1 MKFPIHRLDID
12 KYLDKIKNLL
22 SDKECYFFIDTNVI
36 SQLYRLNDNARSDFY
51 KWVEDC
57 ENRFF
62 IPTWVIHE
70 YSKIIYSKHT
80 DEYFSELSKIKQYS
94 KDFNNIADFIN
105 GYVGESLLRGSQY
118 QDKVDDLK
126 NDVEEVR
133 SKLGS
138 ICTAITKNL
147 PKHQDNVHNEI
158 RAKLEP
164 RVLQSNIYDLIE
176 TTECAHRYDNRIPPG
191 FKDSN
196 KEYNQIGDLIIWK
209 EILAFCAQEK
219 IKKAILISRDGKS
232 DIVYEPNTQI
242 CDSGRPASN
251 SERIKIVRE
260 SLPYEFKLQTGSD
273 DFYVIT
279 FKTFVNIKAH
289 IYRELAHSFQD
300 VTANDRTVKDSCLSN
315 IYSDDISN
323 TSKANNKENQ
333 ETTDYQPT
341 SLPLYKGEAL
351 SDAQYDTESQSG
363 CVDEYIDKLKSHNWY
378 VQNPA
383 INEITKI
390 DSSRWKDN
398 IEDRSSVFVLGR
410 NILQSAEGSSASAI
424 SYMENFPKYI
434 GKWDET
440 FKKALIDGMLFEV
453 FFNGEGKIR
462 AYEFKATYFEEL
474 LRNIALCK
482 VTNPYEFIN
491 DKLEKAS
498 NSRFVPTVGSDNKY
512 HFIFNLDDKGNIESL
527 KCNNSDITLL
537 VTRGYG
543 SVFSFVVS
551 LNKTLSTYFAIL
563 MDNIEIEGI
572 NESIDTIYY
581 KADSTELPF

>member
-1 MKFPIHRLDID
+1 MKFPVHRLDID
-12 KYLDKIKNLL
+12 KYLDKIKSLL

-51 KWVEDC
+51 RWVEDC

-70 YSKIIYSKHT
+70 YSKIIYLKHT

-94 KDFNNIADFIN
+94 KDFNNIANFIN
-105 GYVGESLLRGSQY
+105 GYVGEPLLRGSQY

-138 ICTAITKNL
+138 ICAAITKNL
-147 PKHQDNVHNEI
+147 PKHQNNVHNEI

-164 RVLQSNIYDLIE
+164 RVLQSNIYNLIE
-176 TTECAHRYDNRIPPG
+176 TTEYAHRYDNRIPPG
-191 FKDSN
+191 FKDAN
-196 KEYNQIGDLIIWK
+196 KESNQIGDLIIWK
-209 EILAFCAQEK
+209 EILAFCSEKK
-219 IKKAILISRDGKS
+219 IKKAILISRDSKS

-242 CDSGRPASN
+242 CDNGRPASN

-273 DFYVIT
+273 DFYVID

-289 IYRELAHSFQD
+289 IYRDLAQSFQD
-300 VTANDRTVKDSCLSN
+300 VTANDRTIEDSCLSD
-315 IYSDDISN
+315 SDDISN
-323 TSKANNKENQ
+323 TPKATNKENQ
-333 ETTDYQPT
+333 EAECQST

-363 CVDEYIDKLKSHNWY
+363 CVDAYIDKLKSHNWY

-383 INEITKI
+383 INEIMKL

-410 NILQSAEGSSASAI
+410 NILQSAEGSSGSAI
-424 SYMENFPKYI
+424 SYLENFPKFI
-434 GKWDET
+434 TKWDKP
-440 FKKALIDGMLFEV
+440 FKKALIDGMLYEV
-453 FFNGEGKIR
+453 FFNRDGRIR
-462 AYEFKATYFEEL
+462 PQGFKATYFEDL
-474 LRNIALCK
+474 LRNSSRCEL
-482 VTNPYEFIN
+482 NDPYSFIN
-491 DKLEKAS
+491 NRLDKIKD
-498 NSRFVPTVGSDNKY
+498 RFVPEIGGDKQYNFV
-512 HFIFNLDDKGNIESL
+512 FNLDEDGNIESL
-527 KCNNSDITLL
+527 KCNEEDITKL
-537 VTRGYG
+537 VTIGYEA
-543 SVFSFVVS
+543 VFSYARNIKES
-551 LNKTLSTYFAIL
+551 LCCYFAIST
-563 MDNIEIEGI
+563 NSIVVTGI
-572 NESIDTIYY
+572 SSAVDTIYF
-581 KADSTELPF
+581 KEDSVVLPF